1 MDRRGGGGVDL
12 WFEACERGNVV
23 LIQNFD
29 NLETRSVN
37 YFNLI
42 VLILFEPVSTCLES
56 PRGPYWAAVMIENE
70 IKQLFCKDN
79 FT

>member
-29 NLETRSVN
+29 NLEKRSVN
-37 YFNLI
+37 FFNLM
-42 VLILFEPVSTCLES
+42 VLIQFEPVSTCLES
-56 PRGPYWAAVMIENE
+56 LRAPYWAAVMIENE
-70 IKQLFCKDN
+70 IRVVL
-79 FT
+79 

>member
-1 MDRRGGGGVDL
+1 MNWRGGGGVDL
-12 WFEACERGNVV
+12 WFEACERGDVV

-29 NLETRSVN
+29 NLETRTVN
-37 YFNLI
+37 YFNLM
-42 VLILFEPVSTCLES
+42 VLIQFEPVSTCLES
-56 PRGPYWAAVMIENE
+56 LRAPYLAAVMIENE

>member
-56 PRGPYWAAVMIENE
+56 RRGPYWAAVMIENE
-70 IKQLFCKDN
+70 IKQLFCFQLKR
-79 FT
+79 

>member
-37 YFNLI
+37 YFDLI
-42 VLILFEPVSTCLES
+42 VLILFEPVSACLES

-70 IKQLFCKDN
+70 IRVVL
-79 FT
+79 